1 MKLRMKPEDF
11 IVEEIIDFNKISGKK
26 CYLYKLTKRNIESLK
41 AFSYISKKFRIPLKD
56 IGYCGL
62 KDRHALTT
70 QYISIPKKY
79 GKLHL
84 DEINLKLDIVGE
96 SKFLLLGDL
105 EGNKFTITVRGLK
118 KDDIP
123 KIKENLKYLHY
134 GAPNYFDSQRFG
146 SVFDRKFIVKEII
159 KGNYE
164 EAVKIILTKYKKSE
178 KKIIKDLKRF
188 INKNW
193 GDWEKVWNYIKE
205 NNIKARLYVNMVKEL
220 KKSNDYK
227 KALSYVD
234 DRLKKIFVAAYQS
247 YLWNECVKELLK
259 SYIPKEDRIYYEYEA
274 GTLMFYKKIDNEI
287 FETLKDKKFP
297 TIAPDVEYKDSYKEI
312 IDKILKREGLSME
325 DLNNIGDFGRFIY
338 TERKIL
344 SIPKNLNIGKFEED
358 ELNKGK
364 YKITLS
370 YELEKGSYATI
381 IIKRAF
387 LGVKTKKR
395 FR

>member
-84 DEINLKLDIVGE
+84 DEPNLKLELIGE

-205 NNIKARLYVNMVKEL
+205 KNIKARLYVNMVKEL

-287 FETLKDKKFP
+287 FEMLKNKKFP
-297 TIAPDVEYKDSYKEI
+297 TIAPDVEYNEQHKEI

-344 SIPKNLNIGKFEED
+344 SIPKNLNIGEFEED

>member
-11 IVEEIIDFNKISGKK
+11 IVEEIVNFNKIKGNK

-41 AFSYISKKFRIPLKD
+41 AFSYIAKRFKIPLRD

-79 GKLHL
+79 GKLSL
-84 DEINLKLDIVGE
+84 DEPNLKLELVGE

-105 EGNKFTITVRGLK
+105 EGNRFTITVRGIK
-118 KDDIP
+118 KDDIS
-123 KIKENLKYLHY
+123 KINENLRYLEY

-146 SVFDRKFIVKEII
+146 SVFDKKFIAKEVI

-164 EAVKIILTKYKKSE
+164 EAVKILLTKYKKSE

-188 INKNW
+188 IYKNW
-193 GDWEKVWNYIKE
+193 GDWDKVWNYIKE

-220 KKSNDYK
+220 KESGDYK

-247 YLWNECVKELLK
+247 YLWNECVKELLNK
-259 SYIPKEDRIYYEYEA
+259 YIPEENRIYYEYEC
-274 GTLMFYKKIDNEI
+274 GTLMFYKKMDREVFNI
-287 FETLKDKKFP
+287 LKDKKFP
-297 TIAPDVEYKDSYKEI
+297 TIAPDVEYCEEEKKI
-312 IDKILKREGLSME
+312 IEKILKSEEITMDE
-325 DLNNIGDFGRFIY
+325 LNNIRDLGKFIY
-338 TERKIL
+338 NERKIL
-344 SIPKNLNIGKFEED
+344 LIPKNLKIGKFEED
-358 ELNKGK
+358 ELNEGK

-381 IIKRAF
+381 VIKRAF

-395 FR
+395 RR